1 MAFDFDP
8 FFHLDVDFNGIVDD
22 GDLKIFELQQG
33 HPPFL
38 NDLNHDT
45 IPDFLQ
51 KHDINIDGFLDE
63 FQVDID
69 NNSVI
74 DKFEET
80 QIGTKLAYDLNG
92 DGKVDYLDEA
102 LARILFSK

>member
-8 FFHLDVDFNGIVDD
+8 FSHLDIDFNGIVSEN
-22 GDLKIFELQQG
+22 DLEFFELQHG
-33 HPPFL
+33 HSPIL

-51 KHDINIDGFLDE
+51 QLDINIDGILDK

-80 QIGTKLAYDLNG
+80 QMGTKLIYDLNG
-92 DGKVDYLDEA
+92 DGKVDYIDEA
-102 LARILFSK
+102 LARILF